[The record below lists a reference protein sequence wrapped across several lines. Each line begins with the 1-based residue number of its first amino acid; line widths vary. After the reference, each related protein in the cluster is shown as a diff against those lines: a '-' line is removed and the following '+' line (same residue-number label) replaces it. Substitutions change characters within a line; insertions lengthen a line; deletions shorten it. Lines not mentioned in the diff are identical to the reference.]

1 MSPDTLHPTFRKD
14 YRQPD
19 FRIDT
24 VDLDFFLGEDV
35 TVVTATTRVR
45 RNDSVNDGS
54 APLVLHGEGLV
65 LRSVSVDDRELDSK
79 EYEVTKQGLTIPDVP
94 DELTLRTVVEI
105 EPQNNTALSG
115 LYKSSGIFCTQCEA
129 EGFRR
134 ITYFLDRPDVMVKYT
149 TRIEADRGTYPVLLS
164 NGNRVDGGKLDGGRH
179 WVKWEDPFRKP
190 SYLFALVA
198 GDLRSL
204 DGKFVTMSGRTV
216 RLEVW
221 VEPQNIGSCEHA
233 LRSMQKAM
241 KWDEDVYGLEYDLD
255 TYMIVAVGD
264 FNMGA
269 MENKGLNIFNSKYVL
284 ARPDTATDD
293 DYEDIEGVIGHEY
306 FHNWTGNRV
315 TCRDWFQL
323 TLKEGLTVFRDT
335 LYSSDMT
342 SLAVKRIGDVRILR
356 AYQFPEDAGPMAH
369 RIRPESY
376 IAMDNF
382 YTTTVYDKGAEVI
395 GMYRALLGV
404 DGFRKG
410 MDLYFERHD
419 GQAVTCDD
427 FRAAMAD
434 ANGADLDQFE
444 RWYSQAGTP
453 EIVASGSWDA
463 ESSSYHLQLS
473 QSCPPTPGQTLKE
486 PFHIPLACGL
496 LGADGQDLCG
506 TRVLELKQA
515 SQEFVFDDI
524 HEEPVPSLLRNFSAP
539 VKLRFDLTD
548 DQLAFLAAH
557 DSDPFNRWEAS
568 QKLYQQVLLGM
579 VAAIREGE
587 TPSLDSAVVD
597 VFAETIAAEGVDR
610 SLQAFALTLPG
621 ERVLGQEMAIVHPA
635 ALHRARRLAI
645 RELASQL
652 ETQLTALY
660 HRLAPTG
667 PYEHSPLEAGR
678 RRLRNLCLGYLSSLE
693 TAETTAL
700 CQAQYDT
707 ADNMTDELSALNCLA
722 SIPGPAREGALAS
735 FYDRWK
741 GVALVV
747 DKWLSVQSLA
757 DLTDTPERVDALLAH
772 EAFDIRNPNKVRAL
786 VRTFA
791 FNQAAFHRAD
801 GFGYRW
807 MADRIEELDRLN
819 PQMAARMADAFTQ
832 LRRFDLDRQFLMK
845 EQAERLVS
853 RAGISKALFEIV
865 TKTLGE

>member
-1 MSPDTLHPTFRKD
+1 MTTSTPPTQTFRRE
-14 YRQPD
+14 YRRPD
-19 FRIDT
+19 FQ
-24 VDLDFFLGEDV
+24 VVSVELEFELDPESTIVRSALKLR
-35 TVVTATTRVR
+35 RVGAA
-45 RNDSVNDGS
+45 D
-54 APLVLHGEGLV
+54 APLVLHGEDLDLQRLALDG
-65 LRSVSVDDRELDSK
+65 RELAAHDYDRRDDSLILP
-79 EYEVTKQGLTIPDVP
+79 GVP
-94 DELTLRTVVEI
+94 DTFDLQVIVSI
-105 EPQNNTALSG
+105 NPAANTQLSG
-115 LYKSSGIFCTQCEA
+115 LYLSSGVFCTQCEA

-134 ITYFLDRPDVMVKYT
+134 ITYFPDRPDVM
-149 TRIEADRGTYPVLLS
+149 TRFRVRIVADPERCPLLLS
-164 NGNRVDGGKLDGGRH
+164 NGNRVEAGKLPDGRH
-179 WVKWEDPFRKP
+179 FAVWEDPFLKP

-198 GDLRSL
+198 GDLGHVH
-204 DGKFVTMSGRTV
+204 DTFTTMGGRQV
-216 RLEVW
+216 DLYVYSEHDNVDRL
-221 VEPQNIGSCEHA
+221 GHA
-233 LRSMQKAM
+233 MACLKSAM
-241 KWDEDVYGLEYDLD
+241 KWDEETFGREYDLD
-255 TYMIVAVGD
+255 IYNIVAVND

-269 MENKGLNIFNSKYVL
+269 MENKSLNVFNAGRVL
-284 ARPDTATDD
+284 ASPDTATDG
-293 DYEDIEGVIGHEY
+293 DYEVIDGVVAHEY